1 MSGVPGHLS
10 SVARRAAV
18 VAVAVLAVSLFG
30 GCMSVPALRDPVPR
44 TPEGPEKTMTE
55 LLAQWVDL
63 TNGAIEATG
72 DTEGW
77 KEDTPL
83 ATSKQWDP
91 ASENVSLAPCG
102 SVGSKDASQVASIIF
117 HAAFEDDPHPIADTL
132 TAYWESQGFTVTRT
146 VDWTSPSGK
155 TSVELRAERS
165 DGVFYGLTA
174 TTEQVGIDV
183 LTECSADPSIHEWAE
198 ERVQRRLDS
207 LYSTPTPSSA
217 AETGIADTAA
227 DIDDRFWGF

>member
-1 MSGVPGHLS
+1 
-10 SVARRAAV
+10 
-18 VAVAVLAVSLFG
+18 
-30 GCMSVPALRDPVPR
+30 MSVPALRDPVPR

-63 TNGAIEATG
+63 TNAAIEATG

-102 SVGSKDASQVASIIF
+102 SVGSKEASQVASIIF

-132 TAYWESQGFTVTRT
+132 TAHWESQGFTVTRT
-146 VDWTSPSGK
+146 VDWADGK
-155 TSVELRAERS
+155 GWMDIAIRAERA
-165 DGVFYGLTA
+165 DGVYYGLTA
-174 TTEQVGIDV
+174 TTELVAIDV
-183 LTECSADPSIHEWAE
+183 YTECSADPSIDAWAE

-207 LYSTPTPSSA
+207 LHSTPTPTPSSA
-217 AETGIADTAA
+217 AETGIADTVA

>member
-1 MSGVPGHLS
+1 MSGISGIAGC
-10 SVARRAAV
+10 VARLSGLVVIAA
-18 VAVAVLAVSLFG
+18 AAVSLLG
-30 GCMSVPALRDPVPR
+30 GCMSVPALRDPVPH
-44 TPEGPEKTMTE
+44 TPDGPEKTITQ
-55 LLAQWVDL
+55 LLTQWEDL
-63 TNGAIEATG
+63 TNAAIAATG
-72 DTEGW
+72 HTEGW
-77 KEDTPL
+77 FRGPIQDKKP
-83 ATSKQWDP
+83 WDP
-91 ASENVSLAPCG
+91 AAEEVGLAPCATTT
-102 SVGSKDASQVASIIF
+102 SDDASQVSAIVT
-117 HAAFEDDPHPIADTL
+117 HVAFEHDPHPIADTL

-146 VDWTSPSGK
+146 VDSTIGTEWMA
-155 TSVELRAERS
+155 VEVRAERS

-217 AETGIADTAA
+217 AETGIADIAA

>member
-1 MSGVPGHLS
+1 
-10 SVARRAAV
+10 
-18 VAVAVLAVSLFG
+18 
-30 GCMSVPALRDPVPR
+30 MSVPALRDPVPH
-44 TPEGPEKTMTE
+44 TPDGPEKTITQ
-55 LLAQWVDL
+55 LLTQWEDL
-63 TNGAIEATG
+63 TNAAIAATG
-72 DTEGW
+72 HTEGW
-77 KEDTPL
+77 FRGPIQDKKP
-83 ATSKQWDP
+83 WDP
-91 ASENVSLAPCG
+91 AAEEVGLAPCATTT
-102 SVGSKDASQVASIIF
+102 SDDASQVSAIVT
-117 HAAFEDDPHPIADTL
+117 HVAFEHDPHPIADTL

-146 VDWTSPSGK
+146 VDSTIGTEWMA
-155 TSVELRAERS
+155 VEVRAERS

-217 AETGIADTAA
+217 AETGIADIAA